1 MQGAHLLHQLLE
13 RAAAHSPNNLALV
26 DRKDAWDY
34 ATLHAHARRIARAL
48 EAGGVGKG
56 DRVALFMEKSA
67 WAVAAVYG
75 ILMTGSAY
83 VPLDISAPSSRNA
96 LILGRARV
104 RSLVT
109 TTAKAGDVA
118 ELGHDGGVLALDAN
132 GPPATELD
140 GLETGE
146 RAAPAIADT
155 SIAYILHTSGSTG
168 VPKGVA
174 ISHRNSL
181 CFVNAAMEAFAFGPD
196 DRFALHAPL
205 HFDLSVFDLYC
216 AASCHGAVVVVPEF
230 LSAFPKKMAAL
241 IVEQRISVWNSVVS
255 ALALLLDKGR
265 AAELD
270 MTGIRSIFFSGERMP
285 IPLLRRLRETFA
297 NARLFNVYGQ
307 TEANSSMAYEVVD
320 LPGSSDAALPLG
332 STLPNFEVFLLAD
345 DGKLVDG
352 AGTGEL
358 CVRSGSVASGGYFQD
373 PERTAEKFVADPV
386 FPETGAPIYRT
397 GDLARRTTSGAL
409 ELVGR
414 RDNMVKSRGYRVELA
429 EVERAIEE
437 VAGVVELAVI
447 AVPDE
452 QIGNA
457 IVAFVTVTDATAASI
472 QSALAKKLPP
482 YMIPSPISIED
493 ALPRTSSGKID
504 KQALAKRADALR
516 AQPTS

>member
-1 MQGAHLLHQLLE
+1 MQRSFLLHQLLE
-13 RAAAHSPNNLALV
+13 RAAYAAPNNLALV

-34 ATLHAHARRIARAL
+34 ATLREHARRVACAL
-48 EAGGVGKG
+48 TRGGVQKG
-56 DRVALFMEKSA
+56 DRVALFMEKSG

-83 VPLDISAPSSRNA
+83 VPLDISAPASRNA
-96 LILGRARV
+96 LILSRASV
-104 RSLVT
+104 RTLI
-109 TTAKAGDVA
+109 TTASKAGDVV
-118 ELGHDGGVLALDAN
+118 ELGHTGNVLALD
-132 GPPATELD
+132 PATGPAEAGD
-140 GLETGE
+140 GEH
-146 RAAPAIADT
+146 AAPAITDT

-181 CFVNAAMEAFAFGPD
+181 CFIDAAMDAFAFTAE

-230 LSAFPKKMAAL
+230 FSAFPKKMSAL
-241 IVEQRISVWNSVVS
+241 ITEQRISVWNSVVS

-265 AAELD
+265 AGELD
-270 MTGIRSIFFSGERMP
+270 MSGVRSIFFSGERMP
-285 IPLLRRLRETFA
+285 IPLLRRIRETFTH
-297 NARLFNVYGQ
+297 ARLYNVYGQ
-307 TEANSSMAYEVVD
+307 TEANSSMAHEVVEV
-320 LPGSSDAALPLG
+320 PAASDAVLPLG
-332 STLPNFEVFLLAD
+332 RTLPNFEVFLVGD
-345 DGKLVDG
+345 DGKVLAG

-373 PERTAEKFVADPV
+373 PERTSEKFTADPL
-386 FPETGAPIYRT
+386 FPETGSRIYRT
-397 GDLARRTTSGAL
+397 GDLARRTEAGML

-414 RDNMVKSRGYRVELA
+414 RDNMVKSRGYRIELA

-437 VAGVVELAVI
+437 VPGVVELAIV

-457 IVAFVTVTDATAASI
+457 ILAFVTVTSGDAASI
-472 QSALAKKLPP
+472 QSAIAKKLPP
-482 YMIPSPISIED
+482 YMIPSPISVEE

-504 KQALAKRADALR
+504 KQALTKKAGALR
-516 AQPTS
+516 AKS